1 MRKVILTGV
10 NGFVGHHLARE
21 LWVKKFSVI
30 GTGTST
36 ELSSVLKPFV
46 DEYVG
51 NCDLTKEKD
60 VSRLDLEDV
69 IAVINLAGL
78 SNVGASFDMSEEYLK
93 LNVGVHTK
101 LADRIY
107 KEGLKIRMVSVSS
120 GAIYDAAQTMP
131 LKEDSSVITEGSPYA
146 LSKIAMEQAM
156 KAYVKKGLDIVIA
169 RPFNHTGPGQL
180 AGFLIPDLYEQ
191 IQNALLNNVPLSIGN
206 LETKRDYSDVRDVVQ
221 AYILL
226 ATAEKKLL
234 SGYTYNVCSGKS
246 VAGTRILELIANAC
260 GVSNIK
266 RIIDPEKLRPNDAL
280 DVFGSYNKIHS
291 ELGWKPTIGIEKT
304 IDDFVKAKKNRL
316 FTI

>member
-1 MRKVILTGV
+1 MRKVVLTGV

-21 LWVKKFSVI
+21 LWIKKFFVI

-36 ELSSVLKPFV
+36 ELSPLLKPFV

-60 VSRLDLEDV
+60 VSRLDLKDV
-69 IAVINLAGL
+69 IAIINLAGL
-78 SNVGASFDMSEEYLK
+78 SNVGASFYMSEEYLK

-107 KEGLKIRMVSVSS
+107 TEGLKIRMVSVSS
-120 GAIYDAAQTMP
+120 GAIYDATQTMP

-156 KAYVKKGLDIVIA
+156 KEYVKKGLDIVIA

-180 AGFLIPDLYEQ
+180 TGFLIPDLYEQ

-206 LETKRDYSDVRDVVQ
+206 LETKRDYLDVRDVVQ

-234 SGYTYNVCSGKS
+234 SGNAYNVCSGKS

-266 RIIDPEKLRPNDAL
+266 RVIDPEKLRPNDFL

-291 ELGWKPTIGIEKT
+291 DLGWKPTIGIEKT